1 MLGFL
6 KRGRYF
12 RFEDAIKTNTFISD
26 PAAKKKLKELIREK
40 NEATARYEALKSAFE
55 YMVNAGPHY
64 GNNNQ

>member
-1 MLGFL
+1 MLGFS

-12 RFEDAIKTNTFISD
+12 RFGAAIKVNTLFSD
-26 PAAKKKLKELIREK
+26 PAAKKQIKELIREK